1 MNTSN
6 PRQTHI
12 LWVKGGF
19 RGVAPQ
25 ASALARLRHSPIL
38 SGSRPEH
45 FSALQLGWRRL
56 LTDLFSSLSRNQ
68 NRKRTVACSDLGP
81 PVCSTGDSPLPG
93 LPVPSMRFNIEVD

>member
-25 ASALARLRHSPIL
+25 ASALARLRHSPISKIYFPFYHNEL
-38 SGSRPEH
+38 RAH
-45 FSALQLGWRRL
+45 FHFLEPL
-56 LTDLFSSLSRNQ
+56 
-68 NRKRTVACSDLGP
+68 LGP
-81 PVCSTGDSPLPG
+81 PERPHVTKPLPASYK
-93 LPVPSMRFNIEVD
+93 PVENTG

>member
-1 MNTSN
+1 MRENRDGRIFQAIWQALRAS
-6 PRQTHI
+6 
-12 LWVKGGF
+12 
-19 RGVAPQ
+19 APQ
-25 ASALARLRHSPIL
+25 ASALARLRHSPNL

-45 FSALQLGWRRL
+45 FAALHLGWRRL
-56 LTDLFSSLSRNQ
+56 LTELLSSLSRNQ